1 MPTATI
7 TATGIVRRYADDI
20 AYVAEQDPAT
30 DLDSFIDQLG
40 TAEARFSMAGINGHE
55 DVGTAARHLA
65 EARDSSDGTAR
76 DAFLRRVD
84 KLLQPVDEMT
94 DEYREMVGD

>member
-7 TATGIVRRYADDI
+7 TAVDIIRRYADDI

-30 DLDSFIDQLG
+30 DLDTFIDQLG
-40 TAEARFSMAGINGHE
+40 TAARNFDAADINGHE
-55 DVGTAARHLA
+55 DLEAAAGHLH
-65 EARDSSDGTAR
+65 EASLAADDTAR
-76 DAFLRRVD
+76 DAFLSRAD
-84 KLLQPVDEMT
+84 KRLAAVDEMT

>member
-30 DLDSFIDQLG
+30 DLDSFIGQLG
-40 TAEARFSMAGINGHE
+40 AAEARFSMAGINGHE
-55 DVGTAARHLA
+55 DVGTAATLLD
-65 EARDSSDGTAR
+65 EARAADGTAR
-76 DAFLRRVD
+76 DVFLRRAD
-84 KLLQPVDEMT
+84 KRLASVEEMT
-94 DEYREMVGD
+94 DEYRDMVGD

>member
-7 TATGIVRRYADDI
+7 TAVDIIRRYADDI

-30 DLDSFIDQLG
+30 DLDSFIGQLG

-55 DVGTAARHLA
+55 DVGTAARLLD
-65 EARDSSDGTAR
+65 EARAADGTAR
-76 DAFLRRVD
+76 DAFLRRAG
-84 KLLQPVDEMT
+84 KRLASVDEMT